1 MTLYEI
7 DSAIMDCV
15 DEETG
20 EIIDLEKLEALN
32 IERDKKVEG
41 IALAVKNYAAE
52 AKAIKEEEE
61 KLAKRRRSCENAVE
75 VARTP
80 HRGARTICP
89 MLLTVKSSR
98 RQESA
103 CHTEIASL

>member
-52 AKAIKEEEE
+52 AKAIK
-61 KLAKRRRSCENAVE
+61 
-75 VARTP
+75 
-80 HRGARTICP
+80 
-89 MLLTVKSSR
+89 
-98 RQESA
+98 
-103 CHTEIASL
+103 

>member
-52 AKAIKEEEE
+52 
-61 KLAKRRRSCENAVE
+61 

-80 HRGARTICP
+80 HRGAKTIYP
-89 MLLTVKSSR
+89 VPLTVESSR

-103 CHTEIASL
+103 YFTRATSLCLLTI

>member
-1 MTLYEI
+1 MHQIPSVKFPLYSFPDIRYHFFFCCVGTICAIFQNQTISSFSSSSLI

-61 KLAKRRRSCENAVE
+61 KLAKRRRS
-75 VARTP
+75 
-80 HRGARTICP
+80 
-89 MLLTVKSSR
+89 
-98 RQESA
+98 
-103 CHTEIASL
+103 